1 MTADAQ
7 STWFAAQT
15 LSGKEALATSHL
27 DRQGFETACPQ
38 LWRTVTHARK
48 TRRVLRPIFPGYVF
62 VNVDMRRMR
71 WRAIDSTIGVA
82 RLVRFGDRP
91 AALPAGMVENFIAQ
105 TSDDGGI
112 EFEERLAV
120 GDNIRVM
127 SGAFEDWVGKIVSLP
142 DSDRVKVLLGM
153 MTRHVEVTLPKQQ
166 LVRAG

>member
-7 STWFAAQT
+7 NTWFAAQT
-15 LSGKEALATSHL
+15 LSGKEILATSHL
-27 DRQGFETACPQ
+27 DRQGFKAVCPQ
-38 LWRTVTHARK
+38 LWRTVRHARA
-48 TRRVLRPIFPGYVF
+48 TSRVLRPIFPGYVF
-62 VNVDMRRMR
+62 VNVDTQRMR

-91 AALPAGMVENFIAQ
+91 AALPPGMVENFIAQ
-105 TSDDGGI
+105 TSDDGAL

-127 SGAFEDWVGKIVSLP
+127 SGAFEDWVGSIIDLP
-142 DSDRVKVLLGM
+142 DSDRVKVLLDM

-166 LVRAG
+166 LVRAL